1 MIENRGGGGVCWGV
15 AHGVYYS
22 LYVQESLGCGGG
34 SSRSI
39 SVVAA
44 SFGSFPLSGIKL
56 TFLFV

>member
-1 MIENRGGGGVCWGV
+1 MIKNRGGGGV

-34 SSRSI
+34 SSFSI
-39 SVVAA
+39 PVVVA